1 MFGKSKWIEIHSPD
15 EPVERVAARTL
26 EGRLLLVA
34 DYLPKAAGVEAG
46 DDNEHVHQAR
56 VATRRA
62 LTTLSM
68 FEHLLPVRRAKWFR
82 KQLKRVRRAAS
93 EARDYDVLADR
104 LAERNVDR
112 NGDTACEDLVVWIK
126 ERRRK
131 AQKPIRK
138 ISARLEKKRFQRRAK
153 RLVKKLLKRP
163 SGENNGAETFG
174 VLARARMRELT
185 DEFFGY
191 SHEELSD
198 IEKLHQFRVCGKH
211 LRYAMEIFAGAFCR
225 EFREEIYPQIEALQE
240 QLGTLNDHAVATGY
254 YEQWLADTD
263 DEGRR
268 ALLREL
274 IDEEAAEIS
283 RRHDQF
289 LHDWTSQ
296 RATDL
301 RQRFFIELSPVE
313 TQVVAVG

>member
-15 EPVERVAARTL
+15 EPVDRVAAQTL
-26 EGRLLLVA
+26 EGRLRLIA
-34 DYLPKAAGVEAG
+34 DYMPQAAAADG
-46 DDNEHVHQAR
+46 DNEHVHQAR

-62 LTTLSM
+62 LTTLSV
-68 FEHLLPVRRAKWFR
+68 FEHLLPERAGKWFR
-82 KQLKRVRRAAS
+82 KQLRRVRRAAS

-104 LAERNVDR
+104 LAERNADR
-112 NGDTACEDLVVWIK
+112 NGDAACEDLIAWIK
-126 ERRRK
+126 ERRRE

-138 ISARLEKKRFQRRAK
+138 IVARLKRKRFRRRVK
-153 RLVKKLLKRP
+153 RLVKKLLKHA

-174 VLARARMRELT
+174 VLARARMRELM

-191 SHEELSD
+191 SHEELAD
-198 IEKLHQFRVCGKH
+198 IEKLHQFRICGKH
-211 LRYAMEIFAGAFCR
+211 LRYAMEIFAGAFRR
-225 EFREEIYPQIEALQE
+225 EFREELYPQIEALQE

-254 YEQWLADTD
+254 YERWLSDTN
-263 DEGRR
+263 DEVRR
-268 ALLREL
+268 AVLREL
-274 IDEEAAEIS
+274 IDEEAAEIA

-296 RATDL
+296 RAAEL

-313 TQVVAVG
+313 QQVVAVG